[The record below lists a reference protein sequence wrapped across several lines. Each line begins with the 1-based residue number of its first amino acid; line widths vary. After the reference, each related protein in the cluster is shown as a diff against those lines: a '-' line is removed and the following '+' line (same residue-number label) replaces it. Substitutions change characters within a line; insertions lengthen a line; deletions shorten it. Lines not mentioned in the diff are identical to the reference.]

1 MALSIQSNMAS
12 MSIQNQLGR
21 SNNDLSTALERLG
34 SGFKINSAKDDAA
47 GLQIASR
54 LNAQVRGQDAAL
66 YNSNNAM
73 SMMQTAEGAFDEM
86 TNIAYRM
93 KELATQGANGTNDT
107 KEYTAINAEFS
118 ALEEELVSIMQNT
131 NFGGTKLLE
140 AKVGTVVTPVT
151 PVTADPT
158 ASPAV
163 VGVAGVH
170 GVAVSDGGKFADTA
184 ASVTFQVGSSTAETL
199 SVSVGAE
206 VDAIHDILKTKTG
219 EYARVA
225 DLTDSTTSS
234 AAITTVDSLIEKIG
248 SARSAIGASMN
259 RLDHTMN
266 NVTNMKENT
275 QAAASTL
282 MDADFAAE
290 TSNMTKQQLLM
301 NSGISVLSTAN
312 STTQMI
318 GSLLR

>member
-12 MSIQNQLGR
+12 MSIQNQLSR
-21 SNNDLSTALERLG
+21 SNDSLSTALERLG

-54 LNAQVRGQDAAL
+54 LNAQVKGQEAGL
-66 YNSNNAM
+66 YNGANAM

-93 KELATQGANGTNDT
+93 KELATQGASDANGDT
-107 KEYTAINAEFS
+107 EWLAQSSEYVALKAE
-118 ALEEELVSIMQNT
+118 LTSIMDNT
-131 NFGGTKLLE
+131 SFGGTGLL
-140 AKVGTVVTPVT
+140 A
-151 PVTADPT
+151 
-158 ASPAV
+158 
-163 VGVAGVH
+163 
-170 GVAVSDGGKFADTA
+170 GGKFAGA
-184 ASVTFQVGSSTAETL
+184 LEFQVGSSEEETL
-199 SVSVGAE
+199 GVDITASLTAVTGGITATAAAGFTDVATAQIELGLVDTIIGA
-206 VDAIHDILKTKTG
+206 
-219 EYARVA
+219 
-225 DLTDSTTSS
+225 
-234 AAITTVDSLIEKIG
+234 IG
-248 SARSAIGASMN
+248 TARSSLGASMN
-259 RLDHTMN
+259 RLEHTMT

-275 QAAASTL
+275 QAASSTL

>member
-21 SNNDLSTALERLG
+21 SNDSLSTALERLG
-34 SGFKINSAKDDAA
+34 SGFRINSAKDDAA

-54 LNAQVRGQDAAL
+54 LNAQVKGQEAGI
-66 YNSNNAM
+66 YNGNNAM

-93 KELATQGANGTNDT
+93 KELATQGASDANGATEWAAQSA
-107 KEYTAINAEFS
+107 EYTALTS
-118 ALEEELVSIMQNT
+118 ELDSIMKNT
-131 NFGGTKLLE
+131 SFGGTLLLE
-140 AKVGTVVTPVT
+140 GT
-151 PVTADPT
+151 
-158 ASPAV
+158 
-163 VGVAGVH
+163 GN
-170 GVAVSDGGKFADTA
+170 KFADA
-184 ASVTFQVGSSTAETL
+184 AGVKFQVGSSTAETL
-199 SVSVGAE
+199 
-206 VDAIHDILKTKTG
+206 
-219 EYARVA
+219 
-225 DLTDSTTSS
+225 
-234 AAITTVDSLIEKIG
+234 TVDISGSLDATTGVAKNIDDIQGLTTGGFASVAEAQAHLALIDTLIAG
-248 SARSAIGASMN
+248 VGGARSALGASMN
-259 RLDHTMN
+259 RLEHTMT

-275 QAAASTL
+275 QAASSTL

>member
-54 LNAQVRGQDAAL
+54 LNAQVRGQDAGL
-66 YNSNNAM
+66 YNGNNAM

-93 KELATQGANGTNDT
+93 KELATQGSSDTNGA
-107 KEYTAINAEFS
+107 KEWAAQSAEYTALAT
-118 ALEEELVSIMQNT
+118 ELTNIMDNT
-131 NFGGTKLLE
+131 SFGDGTKLL
-140 AKVGTVVTPVT
+140 AAT
-151 PVTADPT
+151 
-158 ASPAV
+158 
-163 VGVAGVH
+163 
-170 GVAVSDGGKFADTA
+170 GKFGAGA
-184 ASVTFQVGSSTAETL
+184 VNFQVGSSAAETL
-199 SVSVGAE
+199 NVDISTQLGA
-206 VDAIHDILKTKTG
+206 V
-219 EYARVA
+219 
-225 DLTDSTTSS
+225 TT
-234 AAITTVDSLIEKIG
+234 AIG
-248 SARSAIGASMN
+248 SAAAFTDVATAQAQIAFVDTLVGEIGTARSTLGASMN
-259 RLDHTMN
+259 RLDHTMT
-266 NVTNMKENT
+266 NVSNMKQNT
-275 QAAASTL
+275 QAAVGTL

>member
-54 LNAQVRGQDAAL
+54 LNAQVRGQDAGL
-66 YNSNNAM
+66 YNGNNAM

-93 KELATQGANGTNDT
+93 KELATQGSSDTNGAKEWTAQSTEYMALSAELANIMTNTSFGDGTNLL
-107 KEYTAINAEFS
+107 S
-118 ALEEELVSIMQNT
+118 AT
-131 NFGGTKLLE
+131 
-140 AKVGTVVTPVT
+140 
-151 PVTADPT
+151 
-158 ASPAV
+158 
-163 VGVAGVH
+163 
-170 GVAVSDGGKFADTA
+170 GKFGAGA
-184 ASVTFQVGSSTAETL
+184 VNFQVGASAAETL
-199 SVSVGAE
+199 NVDISTQLTAVTTAQGTAAAFTDVTTAQAEITKVNTIIDNIGA
-206 VDAIHDILKTKTG
+206 
-219 EYARVA
+219 
-225 DLTDSTTSS
+225 
-234 AAITTVDSLIEKIG
+234 
-248 SARSAIGASMN
+248 ARSSLGASMN
-259 RLDHTMN
+259 RLDHTMT
-266 NVTNMKENT
+266 NVTNMKQNT
-275 QAAASTL
+275 QAAVGTL

>member
-54 LNAQVRGQDAAL
+54 LNAQVRGQDAGL
-66 YNSNNAM
+66 YNGNNAM

-93 KELATQGANGTNDT
+93 KELATQGSSDTNGA
-107 KEYTAINAEFS
+107 KEWAAQSAEYTALAAE
-118 ALEEELVSIMQNT
+118 LTNIMDNT
-131 NFGGTKLLE
+131 SFGDGTKLL
-140 AKVGTVVTPVT
+140 A
-151 PVTADPT
+151 A
-158 ASPAV
+158 A
-163 VGVAGVH
+163 
-170 GVAVSDGGKFADTA
+170 GKFGAGA
-184 ASVTFQVGSSTAETL
+184 VNFQVGSSAAETL
-199 SVSVGAE
+199 NVDISTELGNVTTAIGNAAAFTNVATAQAQIAFVDTLVGE
-206 VDAIHDILKTKTG
+206 
-219 EYARVA
+219 
-225 DLTDSTTSS
+225 
-234 AAITTVDSLIEKIG
+234 IG
-248 SARSAIGASMN
+248 TARSTLGASMN
-259 RLDHTMN
+259 RLDHTMT
-266 NVTNMKENT
+266 NVSNMKQNT
-275 QAAASTL
+275 QAAVGTL

>member
-93 KELATQGANGTNDT
+93 KELATQGANGTNDE

-131 NFGGTKLLE
+131 SFGGTKLLE
-140 AKVGTVVTPVT
+140 AKVGTAV
-151 PVTADPT
+151 A
-158 ASPAV
+158 AV
-163 VGVAGVH
+163 VEVRDATTGAITTPGVH
-170 GVAVSDGGKFADTA
+170 AVAVSDGGKFADSTA
-184 ASVTFQVGSSTAETL
+184 AGAVTFQVGSSTAETL
-199 SVSVGAE
+199 SVAVGAE

-219 EYARVA
+219 EYARVT
-225 DLTDSTTSS
+225 DLTDSGTSS
-234 AAITTVDSLIEKIG
+234 AAITSVDGLIEKIG
-248 SARSAIGASMN
+248 SARSALGASMN

>member
-1 MALSIQSNMAS
+1 

-93 KELATQGANGTNDT
+93 KELATQGANGTNGT
-107 KEYTAINAEFS
+107 KENEALNAEFI
-118 ALEEELVSIMQNT
+118 ALEDEFASILQNT
-131 NFGGTKLLE
+131 NYGGTKLL
-140 AKVGTVVTPVT
+140 AQTVG
-151 PVTADPT
+151 AD
-158 ASPAV
+158 
-163 VGVAGVH
+163 VAAAAGTR
-170 GVAVSDGGKFADTA
+170 AVSASGLGKFSDTA
-184 ASVTFQVGSSTAETL
+184 TAVTFQVGSSTDEVL
-199 SVSVGAE
+199 SVGVGAE
-206 VDAIHDILKTKTG
+206 VQALHTAVNTVTG
-219 EYARVA
+219 AQNSIA
-225 DLTDSTTSS
+225 DLSTQ
-234 AAITTVDSLIEKIG
+234 ADSLAGIANIDTLIESIG
-248 SARSAIGASMN
+248 SARSAMGASMN
-259 RLDHTMN
+259 RLEHTMN

-275 QAAASTL
+275 QAAAGTL

>member
-93 KELATQGANGTNDT
+93 KELATQAANGTNGTD
-107 KEYTAINAEFS
+107 EGIALNAEYL
-118 ALEEELVSIMQNT
+118 ALGDELASIMQNT
-131 NFGGTKLLE
+131 SFGGTKLLAVE
-140 AKVGTVVTPVT
+140 I
-151 PVTADPT
+151 TAD
-158 ASPAV
+158 
-163 VGVAGVH
+163 VAAGTDKR
-170 GVAVSDGGKFADTA
+170 AISKSDEGKFAVSA
-184 ASVTFQVGSSTAETL
+184 AAADDVVFQVGSSTAETL
-199 SVSVGAE
+199 NVNIFTALDSIHTALGTETGDQTKMSNLLTTAGATTATTGAMDV
-206 VDAIHDILKTKTG
+206 VDG
-219 EYARVA
+219 
-225 DLTDSTTSS
+225 
-234 AAITTVDSLIEKIG
+234 LIKNIG
-248 SARSAIGASMN
+248 TARSALGASMN

>member
-54 LNAQVRGQDAAL
+54 LNAQVRGQEAAL

-93 KELATQGANGTNDT
+93 KELATQALNGTNGTD
-107 KEYTAINAEFS
+107 EYTAQTAEYT
-118 ALEEELVSIMQNT
+118 ALAAELGSIMSNT
-131 NFGGTKLLE
+131 SYGGTKLLDTG
-140 AKVGTVVTPVT
+140 AAGKF
-151 PVTADPT
+151 T
-158 ASPAV
+158 ASV
-163 VGVAGVH
+163 
-170 GVAVSDGGKFADTA
+170 D
-184 ASVTFQVGSSTAETL
+184 FQVGSSTAEKLTVDISKTL
-199 SVSVGAE
+199 LDGTNDSVQLS
-206 VDAIHDILKTKTG
+206 INN
-219 EYARVA
+219 
-225 DLTDSTTSS
+225 
-234 AAITTVDSLIEKIG
+234 ITTTASTGALSAGGLIENQADAKVQLEFVDTLVDTIG
-248 SARSAIGASMN
+248 TARSALGASMN

>member
-54 LNAQVRGQDAAL
+54 LNAQVRGQEAGL
-66 YNSNNAM
+66 YNGNNAM

-93 KELATQGANGTNDT
+93 KELATQGSSDTNGT
-107 KEYTAINAEFS
+107 KEWASQSAEYS
-118 ALEEELVSIMQNT
+118 ALSLELKNIMDNT
-131 NFGGTKLLE
+131 SFGDGTKLL
-140 AKVGTVVTPVT
+140 T
-151 PVTADPT
+151 
-158 ASPAV
+158 
-163 VGVAGVH
+163 
-170 GVAVSDGGKFADTA
+170 GGKFA
-184 ASVTFQVGSSTAETL
+184 ASVSFQVGASAAETL
-199 SVSVGAE
+199 A
-206 VDAIHDILKTKTG
+206 VDISGK
-219 EYARVA
+219 
-225 DLTDSTTSS
+225 LTAVTAAQAS
-234 AAITTVDSLIEKIG
+234 AAAFTDVTTAQAEIVKVNTIIDSIG
-248 SARSAIGASMN
+248 DARSTLGASMN

-266 NVTNMKENT
+266 NVTNMKQNT
-275 QAAASTL
+275 QAAVGTL

>member
-54 LNAQVRGQDAAL
+54 LNAQVRGQDAGL
-66 YNSNNAM
+66 YNGNNAM

-93 KELATQGANGTNDT
+93 NELATQGSSDTNGA
-107 KEYTAINAEFS
+107 KEWAAQSAEYTALAT
-118 ALEEELVSIMQNT
+118 ELTNIMDNT
-131 NFGGTKLLE
+131 SFGDGTKLL
-140 AKVGTVVTPVT
+140 AATGVFG
-151 PVTADPT
+151 AG
-158 ASPAV
+158 AV
-163 VGVAGVH
+163 N
-170 GVAVSDGGKFADTA
+170 
-184 ASVTFQVGSSTAETL
+184 FQVGSSAAETL
-199 SVSVGAE
+199 NVDISTQLGA
-206 VDAIHDILKTKTG
+206 V
-219 EYARVA
+219 
-225 DLTDSTTSS
+225 TT
-234 AAITTVDSLIEKIG
+234 AIG
-248 SARSAIGASMN
+248 SAAAFTDVATAQAQIAFVDTLVGEIGTARSTLGASMN
-259 RLDHTMN
+259 RLDHTMT
-266 NVTNMKENT
+266 NVSNMKQNT
-275 QAAASTL
+275 QAAVGTL

>member
-1 MALSIQSNMAS
+1 
-12 MSIQNQLGR
+12 
-21 SNNDLSTALERLG
+21 
-34 SGFKINSAKDDAA
+34 
-47 GLQIASR
+47 
-54 LNAQVRGQDAAL
+54 QDAAL

-93 KELATQGANGTNDT
+93 KELATQAANGTNGPEEGVAMD
-107 KEYTAINAEFS
+107 AEFV
-118 ALEEELVSIMQNT
+118 ALEEELASIMQNT
-131 NFGGTKLLE
+131 SFGGTKLLAE
-140 AKVGTVVTPVT
+140 ASSD
-151 PVTADPT
+151 VTASATLRGVT
-158 ASPAV
+158 ASTV
-163 VGVAGVH
+163 
-170 GVAVSDGGKFADTA
+170 GKFSDVTSATTKI
-184 ASVTFQVGSSTAETL
+184 VTFQVGSSTSETL
-199 SVSVGAE
+199 DVNVADA
-206 VDAIHDILKTKTG
+206 VDAIHTKLDTATGTKRSLGDLRSTGAPGTAMTNVDALIKDIGT
-219 EYARVA
+219 
-225 DLTDSTTSS
+225 
-234 AAITTVDSLIEKIG
+234 
-248 SARSAIGASMN
+248 ARSALGASMN